1 MKKITIA
8 ITLTLLVSG
17 VYAQG
22 NMVQNGS
29 FESVSK
35 KVKGG
40 GTIEYAY
47 PWVSPT
53 DAPADL
59 FSPKAKSDD
68 YKVPINLYG
77 DGDPKD
83 GESYAGITIYSYK
96 DAEPKQYLQTQLSSK
111 MEDDKVYC
119 VKMHVMLGMLS
130 KYSANNIGMV
140 LSKKPLTPEDIA
152 SGNIKPQVMHS
163 DNRIFE
169 EMFDWEA
176 ICQTYIAEG
185 GEQYL
190 TIGNFGT
197 ADDTENGKIKK
208 PKGIMGQQARSAYYY
223 IDDVSVMNMAGVESC
238 DCELDAGGN
247 SINVVYSVETSSEMD
262 VDVSEDVERTRI
274 YFDEGTSTI
283 NKLASKDIAKVATLL
298 AEHPKYKVKVI
309 GHTDP
314 VEESQAEGNLSE
326 ERANLVKEK
335 LIEAGVAENK
345 LLVVGL
351 QDFEPV
357 TTDGTPAGRAQ
368 NRRVMFTVISKN

>member
-1 MKKITIA
+1 
-8 ITLTLLVSG
+8 
-17 VYAQG
+17 
-22 NMVQNGS
+22 
-29 FESVSK
+29 
-35 KVKGG
+35 
-40 GTIEYAY
+40 
-47 PWVSPT
+47 
-53 DAPADL
+53 
-59 FSPKAKSDD
+59 
-68 YKVPINLYG
+68 
-77 DGDPKD
+77 
-83 GESYAGITIYSYK
+83 
-96 DAEPKQYLQTQLSSK
+96 
-111 MEDDKVYC
+111 
-119 VKMHVMLGMLS
+119 
-130 KYSANNIGMV
+130 
-140 LSKKPLTPEDIA
+140 
-152 SGNIKPQVMHS
+152 
-163 DNRIFE
+163 
-169 EMFDWEA
+169 
-176 ICQTYIAEG
+176 
-185 GEQYL
+185 
-190 TIGNFGT
+190 
-197 ADDTENGKIKK
+197 
-208 PKGIMGQQARSAYYY
+208 MGQQARSAYYY

>member
-1 MKKITIA
+1 
-8 ITLTLLVSG
+8 
-17 VYAQG
+17 
-22 NMVQNGS
+22 
-29 FESVSK
+29 
-35 KVKGG
+35 
-40 GTIEYAY
+40 
-47 PWVSPT
+47 
-53 DAPADL
+53 
-59 FSPKAKSDD
+59 
-68 YKVPINLYG
+68 
-77 DGDPKD
+77 
-83 GESYAGITIYSYK
+83 YAGILMYSYK
-96 DAEPKQYLQTQLSSK
+96 DSDPRQYLQTKLTSK
-111 MEDDKVYC
+111 MEDEKVYC

-140 LSKKPLTPEDIA
+140 LSKKPLTPEEIA
-152 SGNIKPQVMHS
+152 SGEIKPQVMHS

-208 PKGIMGQQARSAYYY
+208 PKGIMGQQARGAYYY
-223 IDDVSVMNMAGVESC
+223 IDEVSVKNMAGVESC

-274 YFDEGTSTI
+274 YFDEGTSTM
-283 NKLASKDIAKVATLL
+283 NELASKDIAKIAALL

-314 VEESQAEGNLSE
+314 VEEAQAEGNLSE

-345 LLVVGL
+345 L
-351 QDFEPV
+351 
-357 TTDGTPAGRAQ
+357 
-368 NRRVMFTVISKN
+368 